1 MNNMKK
7 EVNKVVIWLPFIGS
21 VISLLIDFLIP
32 AKQSQSNIKFD
43 YYLFINIL
51 VVILAFVM
59 ALYCTFIRKAA
70 DKYKRKAP
78 FISGIIIL
86 IATINLITEKFAL
99 LPVIYFPS
107 NSKVIEAIVEDRI
120 LILKCLLYSA
130 RLLFIGFLG
139 GTLAGIVTGVGIGF
153 NKKIS
158 YWLSP
163 IIRFLGPIPATAWI
177 PLVLVCFPSAVSASC
192 FLIGLSVWFPVNI
205 MTSSGIKNI
214 TNSMFEVSSTLGASV
229 IYKIFK
235 VGIPAAMPSI
245 FLGIFNGSS
254 SAFVT
259 LMTAE
264 MVGAKYGIGWY
275 VNWEKEMM
283 SYANV
288 YGGLIV
294 IAVVFSLLVTLLFK
308 VRDRVLVW
316 QKGMIKW

>member
-7 EVNKVVIWLPFIGS
+7 EVDKLVLWLPFIFGVLS
-21 VISLLIDFLIP
+21 VLIDILIP
-32 AKQSQSNIKFD
+32 TAQSQSNIDFN
-43 YYLFINIL
+43 YYLFISVIVTVL
-51 VVILAFVM
+51 ALILA
-59 ALYCTFIRKAA
+59 LYSVFNKNAA
-70 DKYKRKAP
+70 KRYKDKAP
-78 FISGIIIL
+78 FFAGVIIFVSI
-86 IATINLITEKFAL
+86 INIITGKLAL

-107 NSKVIEAIVEDRI
+107 NSRVIGAIVEDRI

-130 RLLFIGFLG
+130 RLLFVGFLG

-153 NKKIS
+153 NEKIS

-163 IIRFLGPIPATAWI
+163 VIRFLGPIPATAWI
-177 PLVLVCFPSAVSASC
+177 PLVLICFPSTVSASC
-192 FLIGLSVWFPVNI
+192 FLIGLSVWFPVNV
-205 MTSSGIKNI
+205 MTSSGIRNI
-214 TNSMFEVSSTLGASV
+214 ANSMFEVSSTLGANV
-229 IYKIFK
+229 IYKVFK

-264 MVGAKYGIGWY
+264 MMGAKYGIGWY

-288 YGGLIV
+288 YGGLII
-294 IAVVFSLLVTLLFK
+294 IATVFSLLVTLLFK